1 MLKFSCLKSQEFFRF
16 TRTADDALY
25 KVDKRNRWAP
35 FCKPNRCLRTPKFFK
50 EKTVNLQPEKFGNP
64 KFLSPLYQLALDQF
78 HQSAQA
84 LDLSDNL
91 IARMKSPDRSMM
103 VSLPIKLD
111 IWNSTNVLWLPGP
124 AQQRARAG

>member
-1 MLKFSCLKSQEFFRF
+1 MYYTRWAKGIGGHRF
-16 TRTADDALY
+16 ANRTAAYEL
-25 KVDKRNRWAP
+25 RNSL
-35 FCKPNRCLRTPKFFK
+35 KK
-50 EKTVNLQPEKFGNP
+50 KTVNLQPEKFGNP

-84 LDLSDNL
+84 LDPSDNL